1 MKLFLKTHTYFILI
15 SVSILFN
22 FCSEKKEPLDHLIK
36 YVENKKDFSYEI
48 KDSVITDTYKTYH
61 IKMYSGKWLTK
72 QEVNITDWWHWVDVV
87 VPNDVESNKAL
98 MFIGGGTRLDNN
110 SFLDSITKEHAVQTK
125 SVIAHI
131 SNIPFQPVSF
141 KGSDGKEFYE
151 DDLIAYGWKKF
162 LKNGAK
168 DNDLKWLARFPMT
181 RAVSRA
187 FDVVEKITKHSKIPV
202 SSFFVAGASKRGWT
216 TWTTAA
222 VDSRVIGMAPIVI
235 DMLNVRPSMQNHF
248 KAYGEWSIA
257 IDDYKNHDIM
267 EWMNSKEYEKLLKHV
282 EPYEFIDK
290 FSSIP
295 KFIINGTI
303 DEFFATDSWRFYWD
317 DLKGIKQLQYVPN
330 GNHGLNGDYYMTLK
344 NLMSYYYR
352 VINNIKMPAFDWS
365 IKNDSVYIK
374 IDPKQEY
381 LISKWTSNNP
391 KERDFRIWKVGDS
404 SWIESKVEKNNSG
417 IYVFPKER
425 NDGYTAGLIE
435 VEFYEIEDFPLKL
448 TSGTW
453 IYPDT
458 YPFNEFKPKLPLGTP
473 LISD

>member
-1 MKLFLKTHTYFILI
+1 M
-15 SVSILFN
+15 
-22 FCSEKKEPLDHLIK
+22 IK

-168 DNDLKWLARFPMT
+168 DNDLEWLARFPMT

-187 FDVVEKITKHSKIPV
+187 FDVVEKITKHSNIPV

-257 IDDYKNHDIM
+257 IDL
-267 EWMNSKEYEKLLKHV
+267 S
-282 EPYEFIDK
+282 
-290 FSSIP
+290 
-295 KFIINGTI
+295 
-303 DEFFATDSWRFYWD
+303 
-317 DLKGIKQLQYVPN
+317 
-330 GNHGLNGDYYMTLK
+330 
-344 NLMSYYYR
+344 
-352 VINNIKMPAFDWS
+352 
-365 IKNDSVYIK
+365 
-374 IDPKQEY
+374 
-381 LISKWTSNNP
+381 LIH
-391 KERDFRIWKVGDS
+391 I
-404 SWIESKVEKNNSG
+404 
-417 IYVFPKER
+417 
-425 NDGYTAGLIE
+425 
-435 VEFYEIEDFPLKL
+435 
-448 TSGTW
+448 
-453 IYPDT
+453 
-458 YPFNEFKPKLPLGTP
+458 
-473 LISD
+473 